1 MKKPSTTRRF
11 LDVKKKRK
19 IKDCWVFQPF
29 FFFQEKIMKD
39 KKNNQSIQP
48 DESDGEKVSGK
59 PTLVRKGIRTYYGI
73 VEDSFDNKKENYD
86 EVCHAE
92 DRRIVNAAI
101 ALRSRLSSKEREEAQ
116 EWHRNF
122 SALVGEW
129 MC

>member
-1 MKKPSTTRRF
+1 
-11 LDVKKKRK
+11 
-19 IKDCWVFQPF
+19 
-29 FFFQEKIMKD
+29 MKD

-59 PTLVRKGIRTYYGI
+59 PTLVRKGIRTQYGI

>member
-1 MKKPSTTRRF
+1 MDF
-11 LDVKKKRK
+11 CGNLV
-19 IKDCWVFQPF
+19 CF
-29 FFFQEKIMKD
+29 FFFEKFTVMKYN
-39 KKNNQSIQP
+39 KNESVQS
-48 DESDGEKVSGK
+48 DESDGEKMSEK

-86 EVCHAE
+86 EICHAE

-129 MC
+129 TC

>member
-1 MKKPSTTRRF
+1 MHGFCGFWS
-11 LDVKKKRK
+11 V
-19 IKDCWVFQPF
+19 F
-29 FFFQEKIMKD
+29 FFEKFTVMKYN
-39 KKNNQSIQP
+39 KNESVQS
-48 DESDGEKVSGK
+48 DESDGEKMSEK
-59 PTLVRKGIRTYYGI
+59 PTLVRKGIRTFYGI

-86 EVCHAE
+86 EICHAE

-129 MC
+129 TC

>member
-1 MKKPSTTRRF
+1 MHGF
-11 LDVKKKRK
+11 LRYSGLSIFFRK
-19 IKDCWVFQPF
+19 N
-29 FFFQEKIMKD
+29 IMKEN
-39 KKNNQSIQP
+39 KKQSIQS
-48 DESDGEKVSGK
+48 DGSDGEKMSEK
-59 PTLVRKGIRTYYGI
+59 PTLVRRGIRTYYGI
-73 VEDSFDNKKENYD
+73 VEDSFENKKENYD

-101 ALRSRLSSKEREEAQ
+101 SLRSRLSSKEREEAQ

>member
-1 MKKPSTTRRF
+1 MKEN
-11 LDVKKKRK
+11 KK
-19 IKDCWVFQPF
+19 
-29 FFFQEKIMKD
+29 
-39 KKNNQSIQP
+39 QSIQS
-48 DESDGEKVSGK
+48 DGSDGEKMSET
-59 PTLVRKGIRTYYGI
+59 PTLVRRGIRTYYGI
-73 VEDSFDNKKENYD
+73 VEDSFENKKENYD

-101 ALRSRLSSKEREEAQ
+101 SLRSRLSSKERDEAQ

>member
-1 MKKPSTTRRF
+1 MNKNKK
-11 LDVKKKRK
+11 
-19 IKDCWVFQPF
+19 
-29 FFFQEKIMKD
+29 E
-39 KKNNQSIQP
+39 SIQS
-48 DESDGEKVSGK
+48 DGSDGEKMSEK
-59 PTLVRKGIRTYYGI
+59 PTLVRRGIRTFYGI
-73 VEDSFDNKKENYD
+73 VEDSLENKKENYD
-86 EVCHAE
+86 EICHAE

>member
-1 MKKPSTTRRF
+1 MKYNKNKSVRS
-11 LDVKKKRK
+11 DV
-19 IKDCWVFQPF
+19 
-29 FFFQEKIMKD
+29 
-39 KKNNQSIQP
+39 
-48 DESDGEKVSGK
+48 SDGAKVSET

-73 VEDSFDNKKENYD
+73 VEDSLENKKQNYD
-86 EVCHAE
+86 EICHAE

-101 ALRSRLSSKEREEAQ
+101 SLRSRLSSKEREEAQ